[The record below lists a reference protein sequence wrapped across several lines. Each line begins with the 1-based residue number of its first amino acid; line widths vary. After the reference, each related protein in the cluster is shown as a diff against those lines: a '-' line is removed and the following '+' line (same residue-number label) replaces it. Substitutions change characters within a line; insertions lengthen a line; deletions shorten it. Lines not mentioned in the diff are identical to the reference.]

1 MTFFWRYQ
9 LTSKIH
15 SVFTFRDILT
25 KLDILVL
32 KLYTKQIKYLKMPD
46 KKLFLLTV
54 ALITIGVICSYTLS
68 AYTVILLEYNNF
80 HFVIRELLISC
91 ISILLMWSITQL
103 DPDKWLHPLGLTLF
117 WGGIFLMLVMPFLPS
132 SLVSEVGGAKRWI
145 KILGFSIA
153 PVEFFKIGFVYFL
166 AWSFARK
173 LGHHG
178 GMGVV
183 EEFKRF
189 SPYAGLFIFVM
200 FLIAVV
206 QNDLGQVMVLSLT
219 LAFMLFFAG
228 SSFRFFVSLV
238 VGAIGFFLLFIAM
251 APHRINRIL
260 SWWASAQSTILAF
273 LPESIAQYLRIDS
286 VEEAYQIGHSMNA
299 IHNGGIWGTGLGNGT
314 FKLGFLSEVH
324 TDFVLAGIAEEFG
337 FVGVLVVTLLF
348 IAILHRLFKIAN
360 RSVLDVYY
368 LFSLGVGLLITF
380 AFMLNAYGISGLTPI
395 KGISVPFL
403 SYGGSAMLA
412 SSIAIGMVLMI
423 SKKIDYTTKGDV

>member
-1 MTFFWRYQ
+1 MA
-9 LTSKIH
+9 
-15 SVFTFRDILT
+15 
-25 KLDILVL
+25 
-32 KLYTKQIKYLKMPD
+32 D
-46 KKLFLLTV
+46 KKLFLLTT
-54 ALITIGVICSYTLS
+54 ALITIGIICSYTLS
-68 AYTVILLEYNNF
+68 TYTVIYLEVNSF
-80 HFVIRELLISC
+80 HFVVRELLISI
-91 ISILLMWSITQL
+91 ISILLMWWIAQL

-117 WGGIFLMLVMPFLPS
+117 WGGIFLMVVMPFLPS
-132 SLVSEVGGAKRWI
+132 FLVSEVGGAKRWI
-145 KILGFSIA
+145 KIAGFSIA

-166 AWSFARK
+166 AWSFSRK

-178 GMGVV
+178 GMGVW

-189 SPYAGLFIFVM
+189 SPYAGLFVLVM

-206 QNDLGQVMVLSLT
+206 QNDLGQVVVLSLT

-228 SSFRFFVSLV
+228 SSFRFFLSLIL
-238 VGAIGFFLLFIAM
+238 GAVGFFLVFIAI

-260 SWWASAQSTILAF
+260 SWWATAQSTILAF
-273 LPESIAQYLRIDS
+273 FPESIAKHLRIENG
-286 VEEAYQIGHSMNA
+286 EEAYQIGHSMNA
-299 IHNGGIWGTGLGNGT
+299 IYNGGFWGTGLGGGT

-337 FVGVLVVTLLF
+337 FIGVLFVVLLF
-348 IAILHRLFKIAN
+348 IVLLQRLFKIAN
-360 RSVLDVYY
+360 RSTEDTDY

-412 SSIAIGMVLMI
+412 SSVGIGMVLMI
-423 SKKIDYTTKGDV
+423 SKKIKYQSGDKK